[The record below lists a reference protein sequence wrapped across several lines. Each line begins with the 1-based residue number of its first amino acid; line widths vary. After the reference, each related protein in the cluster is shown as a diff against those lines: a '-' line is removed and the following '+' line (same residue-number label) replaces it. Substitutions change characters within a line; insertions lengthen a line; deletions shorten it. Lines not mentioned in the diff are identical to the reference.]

1 MLQLIT
7 LPAQFYFDPILEG
20 LVRSKDNKEQ
30 EVKDNI
36 LVKTSC
42 ISFIYHIRIICLSL
56 TLTRFR

>member
-20 LVRSKDNKEQ
+20 HVRSKDNKHEA
-30 EVKDNI
+30 KDNI

-42 ISFIYHIRIICLSL
+42 IFFIHRIGIICLSL
-56 TLTRFR
+56 TLTKV